1 MNDIQSISLSR
12 KNEPVELEHGSLFF
26 IGTATVLL
34 KYAGFTILTDPNFLH
49 QGDRVHLGYGARA
62 RRLTNPA
69 AELENLPPPD
79 LILLSHLHED
89 HFDRLV
95 ARNLQKTIP
104 IVTTPKAAE
113 GLSKMGFQVTHPLKT
128 WQTLNFERGNSTLSV
143 SSMPGRHA
151 PGRLAPLLPE
161 VMGSML
167 EFKNA
172 AGDVLIRLYISGD
185 TLYYD
190 QLKDIPWRYH
200 DIDLALIHLGGTR
213 IFGLLVTMDA
223 RQGVEIIKLINP
235 RKAIPIHYNDYTAF
249 KSPLADFQCAVVDKG
264 LQDRV
269 HYLYHGDTYTFEVP
283 SSRRQLA
290 KA

>member
-1 MNDIQSISLSR
+1 
-12 KNEPVELEHGSLFF
+12 
-26 IGTATVLL
+26 
-34 KYAGFTILTDPNFLH
+34 
-49 QGDRVHLGYGARA
+49 
-62 RRLTNPA
+62 
-69 AELENLPPPD
+69 
-79 LILLSHLHED
+79 
-89 HFDRLV
+89 
-95 ARNLQKTIP
+95 
-104 IVTTPKAAE
+104 
-113 GLSKMGFQVTHPLKT
+113 
-128 WQTLNFERGNSTLSV
+128 
-143 SSMPGRHA
+143 
-151 PGRLAPLLPE
+151 
-161 VMGSML
+161 ML

-172 AGDVLIRLYISGD
+172 AGEMLIRLYISGD

-200 DIDLALIHLGGTR
+200 DIDLALIHQGGTR

>member
-1 MNDIQSISLSR
+1 LEFKHLQSSRVVETIKQARGGIAMNDIQSISLSR

-89 HFDRLV
+89 H
-95 ARNLQKTIP
+95 
-104 IVTTPKAAE
+104 
-113 GLSKMGFQVTHPLKT
+113 T

-151 PGRLAPLLPE
+151 SGRLAPLLPE

-264 LQDRV
+264 LQGRV